1 MNRKKL
7 FTILA
12 IESVFLIILCTLT
25 MKLPDSFTS
34 ILNFPF
40 EQIGAGLSALHG
52 LGSIGAGT
60 AYALL
65 VGLSLLTAVPAVRGK
80 KTPAERAIWVLFA
93 LSVLAALYV
102 MMNPWSVKMPYPY
115 NEGDFTKQI
124 FSITAWSVLIL
135 YLVVR
140 VVRLL
145 REGDRDT
152 LTRYF
157 DIALYA
163 LAMLCASDIVVRGAG
178 RVQAAVVLNYSGI
191 DLLFALLSFA
201 AVELPYVLNI
211 VIIVYIGEF
220 MDAAWSGEAE
230 TLPQKAERLTKLCC
244 TSLVAM
250 AAMTAGL
257 NVLQV
262 LFAQLLTNLSTSLQI
277 PVFSIAFTLF
287 ALLFTRIMV
296 ENRRLRDDNE
306 LFI

>member
-1 MNRKKL
+1 MDRKKL

-12 IESVFLIILCTLT
+12 AESVFLIVLCALT
-25 MKLPDSFTS
+25 MKLPDSFSS

-65 VGLSLLTAVPAVRGK
+65 VGLSLLTAVPAVRGR
-80 KTPAERAIWVLFA
+80 KTPVERAILALFA
-93 LSVLAALYV
+93 LSVFATLYV
-102 MMNPWSVKMPYPY
+102 MMNPWSVTTPYDDAGNY
-115 NEGDFTKQI
+115 AKLM

-163 LAMLCASDIVVRGAG
+163 LAMLCAADIVVRGAG
-178 RVQAAVVLNYSGI
+178 RVQTAMVLSYSGI
-191 DLLFALLSFA
+191 DFLFALLSYA
-201 AVELPYVLNI
+201 AMALPYVLNI
-211 VIIVYIGEF
+211 VIIIYVGEF
-220 MDAAWSGEAE
+220 MDAAWSGDAE

-244 TSLVAM
+244 ESLVAM

-262 LFAQLLTNLSTSLQI
+262 LFSELLTNLSTSLQI

-287 ALLFTRIMV
+287 ALLFTRILV
-296 ENRRLRDDNE
+296 ENRRLRDDND

>member
-12 IESVFLIILCTLT
+12 IESVFLIVLCALT
-25 MKLPDSFTS
+25 MQLPNSFSS

-40 EQIGAGLSALHG
+40 EQIGEGLSALHG
-52 LGSIGAGT
+52 LGSIGAGA

-65 VGLSLLTAVPAVRGK
+65 AGLSLLTAVPAVCGK
-80 KTPAERAIWVLFA
+80 KTTAERVIWALFA

-102 MMNPWSVKMPYPY
+102 MMNPWSIKLPYPY
-115 NEGDFTKQI
+115 NEGDIKKQI

-135 YLVVR
+135 YLIVR
-140 VVRLL
+140 IVRLL

-157 DIALYA
+157 DISLYA
-163 LAMLCASDIVVRGAG
+163 LAMLCAADIVIHAAG
-178 RVQAAVVLNYSGI
+178 RVHAAAVLNYSGI
-191 DLLFALLSFA
+191 DLLFSLLSFA
-201 AVELPYVLNI
+201 AAELPYVLNI

-244 TSLVAM
+244 ASLVAM

-257 NVLQV
+257 NILQV

>member
-12 IESVFLIILCTLT
+12 IESVFLIVLCTLT

-178 RVQAAVVLNYSGI
+178 RVQAAVLNYSGI
-191 DLLFALLSFA
+191 
-201 AVELPYVLNI
+201 
-211 VIIVYIGEF
+211 
-220 MDAAWSGEAE
+220 
-230 TLPQKAERLTKLCC
+230 
-244 TSLVAM
+244 
-250 AAMTAGL
+250 
-257 NVLQV
+257 
-262 LFAQLLTNLSTSLQI
+262 
-277 PVFSIAFTLF
+277 
-287 ALLFTRIMV
+287 ALLFTRILV